1 MEFIKQHG
9 LMILAFGMLG
19 AYGGWLYDE
28 RSKLLQ
34 VNACMAG
41 EVSEHIYRECLD
53 KQEAR

>member
-19 AYGGWLYDE
+19 SYIGHMYEAKSMELE
-28 RSKLLQ
+28 K
-34 VNACMAG
+34 
-41 EVSEHIYRECLD
+41 CLD

>member
-9 LMILAFGMLG
+9 LMILALGMLG